1 MLRDNEGLQRLV
13 KQLGLGHSTAVP
25 VIAFM
30 TYDGISELVV
40 AEVLA

>member
-13 KQLGLGHSTAVP
+13 KHFRLGHSTCVP
-25 VIAFM
+25 VVAFM
-30 TYDGISELVV
+30 AYDGISELVV